1 MVSLSLRKARTLNLT
16 HTGNAV
22 GVIPK
27 TNSVSV
33 APHNFHCFCST
44 CKYDFHYHSHRNEM
58 VLHICKLVVI
68 WVLFANFAF
77 FHAIFRYL
85 PRGEDSFRTLTK
97 MCKIY
102 LLQVSQLIW
111 VTRRLV
117 PKIISNVFFVFISC
131 DYIYSDD
138 RFCQTNMPCK
148 GSLPGKRGFFGGLC
162 CREFGLVNL

>member
-1 MVSLSLRKARTLNLT
+1 MQLEIYLKQNQSVLPPIIFTAFVQHVSTIFTIIRTETRWLCIFVNLLFLSFVCK
-16 HTGNAV
+16 
-22 GVIPK
+22 
-27 TNSVSV
+27 
-33 APHNFHCFCST
+33 FCVFQAMS
-44 CKYDFHYHSHRNEM
+44 
-58 VLHICKLVVI
+58 
-68 WVLFANFAF
+68 
-77 FHAIFRYL
+77 RYL

-148 GSLPGKRGFFGGLC
+148 GSLPGKRGFFGGLF